1 MGDLSF
7 TNPELTPTVLA
18 IYDYWKKRGD
28 SEPIRGYLG
37 ASIIGHECDRYLWY
51 MFRGCV
57 KREFEGRMYRLFN
70 RGHREEA
77 VFVEDLKAIGCEV
90 HDVDENGNQF
100 ELSAIGGHFK
110 AHMDGC
116 ALGVPEAPKTWH
128 VLEFKTFGGELGDSK
143 DFDKL
148 KWDGL
153 KKIKPMH
160 YSQVMVEMALS
171 KMERAL
177 YLAAKKST
185 DELFSERVRYVPA
198 EGKAILARAERIIKS
213 IQPCERCTNRDDD
226 YRCKRCDASVL
237 CWGCESSSLPL
248 PEITCKTC
256 CHSTPEMDGDGRWSC
271 ALGLKMEAGCKKH
284 LIIPGLMIGLEVSD
298 AGEDFIKFKC
308 RSGAEFVHGNC
319 AGQWTTEELSKTP
332 LRLLADKSISMV
344 KDVFGGKVE
353 LFSSRQESLVDQYPH
368 EDTRLVWHG
377 PYNSEKIANVL
388 RDAMGVAD
396 VGTPTRQEET
406 EKHQAYE
413 FGWKFLLVHYKADH
427 YAAIWKGVE

>member
-1 MGDLSF
+1 MGNLSQF
-7 TNPELTPTVLA
+7 HEEESLTVKA
-18 IYDYWKKRGD
+18 IYDYWKKKGD

-128 VLEFKTFGGELGDSK
+128 VLEFKTFGGTEDNSK
-143 DFDKL
+143 DYEKL
-148 KWDGL
+148 AVLGVAKA
-153 KKIKPMH
+153 KPMH
-160 YSQVMVEMALS
+160 YGQMMIEMHLA
-171 KMERAL
+171 KIERAL
-177 YLAAKKST
+177 YMAVKKAT
-185 DELFSERVRYVPA
+185 DELYCERVRYSPA
-198 EGKAILARAERIIKS
+198 EGKAILARAERIIK
-213 IQPCERCTNRDDD
+213 ITQPCERMASRSDDF
-226 YRCKRCDASVL
+226 RCKWCDARDL

-319 AGQWTTEELSKTP
+319 AGQWTTEELSKMS
-332 LRLLADKSISMV
+332 LRFLADKSVLMV

-353 LFSSRQESLVDQYPH
+353 FFFSRQESLVDQYPH

-427 YAAIWKGVE
+427 YAAIWEGVE

>member
-213 IQPCERCTNRDDD
+213 IQPCERCTNRSDD

-237 CWGCESSSLPL
+237 CWGSSKAALPI
-248 PEITCKTC
+248 PRVTCRTC
-256 CHSTPEMDGDGRWSC
+256 CHATPEMDGNGRWSC
-271 ALGLKMEAGCKKH
+271 ALGLDMKDDCKRH
-284 LIIPGLMIGLEVSD
+284 LVIPGLLAGCDPID
-298 AGEDFIKFKC
+298 ADEHSIKLKETDEG
-308 RSGAEFVHGNC
+308 REFTHGN
-319 AGQWTTEELSKTP
+319 AEGQWTTAELMVTP
-332 LRLLADKSISMV
+332 LHLIADKGINLV
-344 KDVFGGKVE
+344 KHLFGGMALE
-353 LFSSRQESLVDQYPH
+353 FSSNPLPLTDQYPH
-368 EDTRLVWHG
+368 EDSRLIWHG
-377 PYNSEKIANVL
+377 RYNEAAVNSALKSVHATEK
-388 RDAMGVAD
+388 
-396 VGTPTRQEET
+396 TRNEET
-406 EKHQAYE
+406 TSCLATEYDGKY
-413 FGWKFLLVHYKADH
+413 LLVIYKADN
-427 YAAIWKGVE
+427 YAALWEGVE